1 MYQIER
7 GGAPAMGALSEALVM
22 DRSALAHNLKPLER
36 DGLIAVKVDPHDR
49 RSRLVA
55 LTKRGA
61 ARLEESKT
69 LWELAQRRFEAAFGT
84 KRAAELRQTLA
95 VIASPQFEAAFEAAS
110 ER

>member
-1 MYQIER
+1 
-7 GGAPAMGALSEALVM
+7 MGALSEALVM

-84 KRAAELRQTLA
+84 KSAAELRQTLA
-95 VIASPQFEAAFEAAS
+95 VIASPQLEAAFEAAS